1 MDKLAKDAAAA
12 IAAGMTYGK
21 YMAARE
27 KEVAQEHE
35 QHPELYSKCEH
46 CGTQFLKKKNKRFCC
61 DHCRDLAYQE
71 RLRHEKEVCSV

>member
-12 IAAGMTYGK
+12 IAAGMTCGK

-46 CGTQFLKKKNKRFCC
+46 CGTQFLKKKKIKDSAVTIADILHIKRG
-61 DHCRDLAYQE
+61 
-71 RLRHEKEVCSV
+71 